1 VFGLLVGIMM
11 VGVVVNAAILSVDE
25 RTIHLARGMTPH
37 AATLK
42 ASVAKF
48 RHILMSS
55 AASLF

>member
-1 VFGLLVGIMM
+1 MM